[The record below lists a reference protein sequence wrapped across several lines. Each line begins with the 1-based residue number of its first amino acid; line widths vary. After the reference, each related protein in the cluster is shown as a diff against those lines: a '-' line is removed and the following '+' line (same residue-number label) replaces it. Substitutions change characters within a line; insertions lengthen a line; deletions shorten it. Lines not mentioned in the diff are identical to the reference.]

1 MLTTNEI
8 PIMLTAG
15 ALLILLL
22 ALAAGCYW
30 TLRYWSEASKRL
42 EKAVAAQLCIT
53 PDELYER
60 WASSSLEFSYYEWL
74 RAQLGEV
81 DYLRE
86 LDK

>member
-1 MLTTNEI
+1 MLTTNEV
-8 PIMLTAG
+8 PILLA
-15 ALLILLL
+15 ALAVIITLL
-22 ALAAGCYW
+22 ALAAGFYW

-42 EKAVAAQLCIT
+42 EKAVAEQLGIT

-60 WASSSLEFSYYEWL
+60 WAASSLELSYYEWL

>member
-1 MLTTNEI
+1 MLTTNEV
-8 PIMLTAG
+8 PIMLAAG
-15 ALLILLL
+15 VVMLVLL
-22 ALAAGCYW
+22 ALTAGCYW

-42 EKAVAAQLCIT
+42 EKSVAEQLGIT
-53 PDELYER
+53 PDALYER